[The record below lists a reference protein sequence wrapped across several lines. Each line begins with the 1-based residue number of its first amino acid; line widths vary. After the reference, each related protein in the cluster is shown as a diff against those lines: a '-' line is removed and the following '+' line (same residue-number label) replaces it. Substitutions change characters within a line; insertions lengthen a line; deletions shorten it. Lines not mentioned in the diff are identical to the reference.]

1 MVTKDDCFK
10 RGSYS
15 ANSYTEAAKKVSE
28 DEGWDDTEKV
38 EFKEGEELFITI
50 TEMFTKEFISE
61 EEQRYKQW
69 DSLAISGFAE
79 DWENQKD
86 AIL

>member
-1 MVTKDDCFK
+1 MAKTI
-10 RGSYS
+10 RARYS
-15 ANSYTEAAKKVSE
+15 HGVIEPL
-28 DEGWDDTEKV
+28 EKV

-50 TEMFTKEFISE
+50 TEMFTKEFIRE

-86 AIL
+86 AIYDNWEKYYHVQKG

>member
-1 MVTKDDCFK
+1 MSKTI
-10 RGSYS
+10 RARYS
-15 ANSYTEAAKKVSE
+15 QGVIEPL
-28 DEGWDDTEKV
+28 EKV

-50 TEMFTKEFISE
+50 TKMFTKEFISE
-61 EEQRYKQW
+61 EAQRYKQW

-86 AIL
+86 AIYDNWEKYYHVQKG